1 VPGVSLTHYWGDVL
15 TLAGFY
21 LAQPD
26 ELPDNAFDGI
36 PLFEFL
42 SKKGR
47 VQYYDGGDIIQEPLM
62 YAKTG
67 GGGSYAGFDV
77 LDTDPGENYTVA
89 EYRRRGYYQS
99 ATISGQELRSR
110 GAKQVKDLAK
120 ARVSHAM
127 MRNKDDLNTDAYL
140 DGTSNFQKAI
150 GGLSAYI
157 KEAPGT
163 DPTILVGNIAGATN
177 SFWRNY
183 FKSVGSFASNGIDEF
198 DKAYIQTSRG
208 RQSGIPDLI
217 IGTANA
223 YNFFEKAF
231 HGANKQMFYMN
242 QGSKDLDPGFA
253 RLWYKGIPVR
263 VRPQLPG
270 RQRRQRT
277 LLLDQLPLHVPPRPP
292 RRVVQA
298 GPWIRP
304 ANQEAITSQNIWEGN
319 LTLTNRRHQA
329 ILFGVTA

>member
-1 VPGVSLTHYWGDVL
+1 M
-15 TLAGFY
+15 AGFY

-47 VQYYDGGDIIQEPLM
+47 VQYYDGGDVIQEPLL

-67 GGGSYAGFDV
+67 GGGSYANYDI
-77 LDTDPGENYTVA
+77 LDTDPGENYTIA
-89 EYRRRGYYQS
+89 EFRRKGYYQS

-110 GAKQVKDLAK
+110 GAKAVKDLAK
-120 ARVSHAM
+120 ARIAHAM

-140 DGTSNFQKAI
+140 DGTANFQKAI
-150 GGLSAYI
+150 GGLAQYI

-177 SFWRNY
+177 AFWRNY

-198 DKAYIQTSRG
+198 DKAYIGTSRG

-217 IGTANA
+217 IGTSNA

-242 QGSKDLDPGFA
+242 NGESKDLDPGFA
-253 RLWYKGIPVR
+253 RIWYKGIPVVFDLNCPADSGGAERFFWVNSKYMYLR
-263 VRPQLPG
+263 VHPDAWFKQ
-270 RQRRQRT
+270 
-277 LLLDQLPLHVPPRPP
+277 D
-292 RRVVQA
+292 
-298 GPWIRP
+298 PWIRP

-319 LTLTNRRHQA
+319 LTLTNRRHMA
-329 ILFGVTA
+329 VLFGITA